1 MVHDNSVQSHNPSS
15 FDQLLDRHELAGSK
29 YLLRKAFGLMLNQA
43 DTSGETGHANMVVET
58 ARIILDEMRLGEEPV
73 LCCILKNVTDKDAVS
88 KEVIVQEFGLTV
100 WTLINGIRKLERIDT
115 TKYNTNRE
123 NFIGLITT
131 LSDDIRVLMIRLA
144 MRLYDMRHI
153 AGYDPEKQCKIA
165 GETKALFIPIAHRLG
180 LYQIKNEL
188 EDRVMHFTDPVVY
201 HTIEQKL
208 AETKTNRDQYTRDFI
223 RPIARRLKE
232 SGFDCEIKSRV
243 KSIPSIFRKMTTQK
257 VEFEKVYDLFAI
269 RIIINRMVEN
279 EPADCWKV
287 YSLVTDIYTPNPRRL
302 RDWIS
307 FPKTN
312 GYESL
317 HTTVIGPDGRWVEVQ
332 IRTRRMDEIAEM
344 GYAAHWKY
352 KGDGKAETGDLFA
365 RLREILEKP
374 EKGLHDKLAGLEK
387 KALYTD
393 DIFIFTPKGDLKKL
407 KFGYTVLDFAF
418 EIHSEIGSTCT
429 GAIVNGKMVPL
440 RYTLMNGDTV
450 KILTSKN
457 QKPNKG
463 WLEIVK
469 SPRNLARVKHALK
482 MEAYKD
488 SDYGK
493 EILKNKVLQLGFEF
507 TDPIVNKLTAF
518 FGCENILELYQRFG
532 EGRGDLSKIKKAL
545 SETGPEP
552 SPAVPTPEPSFAE
565 SVSEIRA
572 GKEDFV
578 IIDPAI
584 KSLHYQFARC
594 CDPVPGTNIFA
605 FVSIT
610 QGIKI
615 HRTSCPNA
623 HQLITK
629 YPYRILEAR
638 WKTGNPEG

>member
-1 MVHDNSVQSHNPSS
+1 MINDPLLQSSATAS
-15 FDQLLDRHELAGSK
+15 IDILLDHPGLSGSK
-29 YLLRKAFGLMLNQA
+29 YLVRRAFGLMLNLANSEGEAGYA
-43 DTSGETGHANMVVET
+43 DMVVET
-58 ARIILDEMRLGEEPV
+58 SRIVLDEMRLGVESV
-73 LCCILKNVTDKDAVS
+73 LCCILKNVTDKGTVS
-88 KEVIVQEFGLTV
+88 KEVIVEEYGLSV
-100 WTLINGIRKLERIDT
+100 WTLISGIRKLERIDT

-131 LSDDIRVLMIRLA
+131 LSDDIRVLLIRLA

-153 AGYDPEKQCKIA
+153 NDYEPVKRCLIT
-165 GETKALFIPIAHRLG
+165 GETKALYIPIAHRLG

-188 EDRVMHFTDPVVY
+188 EDRVMHVNDPVMY
-201 HTIEQKL
+201 MAIAQKL
-208 AETKTNRDQYTRDFI
+208 AATKTNRDLYTRDFI

-232 SGFDCEIKSRV
+232 HGFDCEIKSRV
-243 KSIPSIFRKMTTQK
+243 KSIPSIQRKMMTQK

-269 RIIINRMVEN
+269 RIIINKVIEN

-307 FPKTN
+307 FPKSN

-317 HTTVIGPDGRWVEVQ
+317 HTTVIGPEGRWVEVQ

-352 KGDGKAETGDLFA
+352 KGDGKEGPGDLFN
-365 RLREILEKP
+365 RIRELLEKP
-374 EKGLHDKLAGLEK
+374 GKGSHDKPADREK

-418 EIHSEIGSTCT
+418 EIHSEIGFTCT

-450 KILTSKN
+450 RILTSKT

-463 WLEIVK
+463 WLAIVK

-493 EILKNKVLQLGFEF
+493 EILKNKVLQLGYEF
-507 TDPIVNKLTAF
+507 TDPVVNKLSAYF
-518 FGCENILELYQRFG
+518 SCENILELYQRFG
-532 EGRGDLSKIKKAL
+532 EGRGDLSKIKKVL

-552 SPAVPTPEPSFAE
+552 SPAVQTAEPSFAE
-565 SVSEIRA
+565 SVSEIKA

-578 IIDPAI
+578 IIDPGI

-594 CDPVPGTNIFA
+594 CNPVPGTNIFA

-610 QGIKI
+610 QGIRI
-615 HRTSCPNA
+615 HRTSCSNA

-638 WKTGNPEG
+638 WKTGNPDQ